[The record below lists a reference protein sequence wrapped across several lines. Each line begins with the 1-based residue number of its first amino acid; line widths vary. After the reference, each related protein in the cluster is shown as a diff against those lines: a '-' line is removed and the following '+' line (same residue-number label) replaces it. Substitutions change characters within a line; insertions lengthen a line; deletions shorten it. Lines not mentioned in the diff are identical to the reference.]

1 MASAGLLWLLLI
13 IALAVLAVHCRSKI
27 SNTVRGGAV
36 EKAESGVLFH
46 GSPRQIARLEP
57 RSSPV
62 IDGEKA
68 VFATNKRWLAL
79 VFSAQARDRDL
90 GFGYMDGHP
99 FIDEVRPGGLD
110 MLRAPGYI
118 HYVSAAGFRDDERLG
133 LRGREFIRKA
143 PVEIAEIEQV
153 PDVLSDLERFP
164 EIRIRSYPEVQAELG
179 KRRK

>member
-1 MASAGLLWLLLI
+1 MFGVGLLWVLLV
-13 IALAVLAVHCRSKI
+13 IALVMLAVRLSKI
-27 SNTVRGGAV
+27 PNAVRGGAV
-36 EKAESGVLFH
+36 DRAKCGVLFH
-46 GSPRQIARLEP
+46 GAPKQIARLEP

-79 VFSAQARDRDL
+79 VFSTQARSKDL
-90 GFGYMDGHP
+90 GFGYMDGRP
-99 FIDEVRPGGLD
+99 FIDEARPGGLD

-118 HYVSAAGFRDDERLG
+118 HYMPAAGFHGDERLG
-133 LRGREFIRKA
+133 LRDREFIRKA
-143 PVEIAEIEQV
+143 PVDVAEIEQV
-153 PDVLSDLERFP
+153 PDVLSDLKRFP